1 MKLTIRPLGAGQ
13 RGKDVFVV
21 EAEPSQT
28 IRDLKL
34 RISEQ
39 GFPVETQNILST
51 GKSLQDDKTIAS
63 YAIKDAS
70 TLVLMIK
77 ASSASSAAVTP
88 SASKN
93 NSPRIAPGTLSTQP
107 TVPAAGTTSANRLT
121 VPSTGYAAP
130 PAPPVASSSSIGISE
145 TAPGLGLN
153 GTGISS
159 NVGPSQS
166 NIDQIVGMGFTQAQA
181 VRALRASFDNL
192 DQALDLLLND
202 PNNLGASGATQAP
215 TSMGNG
221 LLNGFLGNPSG
232 SANGTAPQPSSSL
245 PQSLIPQNL
254 MNMVAQQQQQQ
265 ELPDL
270 SSMSLGALGGLGGGA
285 AGGATG
291 GASSGAPTAEVTA
304 EQIEEIRRMVALNP
318 ILTGPLLEQ
327 IKEEDIDLYNY
338 IDNDPEKLLL
348 ALGRGPDDTGS
359 GGPPVP
365 TAPTSM
371 PPAAA
376 RAPNFAPVPAPVPQG
391 VPPGAQTTTISVTQ
405 EEHAQIEGI
414 VGMGFDRQTVLQA
427 YLACD
432 RNAERAIEFLLAGA
446 FE

>member
-1 MKLTIRPLGAGQ
+1 
-13 RGKDVFVV
+13 
-21 EAEPSQT
+21 
-28 IRDLKL
+28 
-34 RISEQ
+34 
-39 GFPVETQNILST
+39 
-51 GKSLQDDKTIAS
+51 
-63 YAIKDAS
+63 
-70 TLVLMIK
+70 
-77 ASSASSAAVTP
+77 
-88 SASKN
+88 
-93 NSPRIAPGTLSTQP
+93 
-107 TVPAAGTTSANRLT
+107 
-121 VPSTGYAAP
+121 
-130 PAPPVASSSSIGISE
+130 
-145 TAPGLGLN
+145 
-153 GTGISS
+153 
-159 NVGPSQS
+159 
-166 NIDQIVGMGFTQAQA
+166 
-181 VRALRASFDNL
+181 
-192 DQALDLLLND
+192 
-202 PNNLGASGATQAP
+202 
-215 TSMGNG
+215 
-221 LLNGFLGNPSG
+221 
-232 SANGTAPQPSSSL
+232 
-245 PQSLIPQNL
+245 
-254 MNMVAQQQQQQ
+254 MVAQQQQQQ

-405 EEHAQIEGI
+405 EEHAQIEGVRVLHFLLWARLLTCLPRAQI